1 MDESFLVMLSN
12 LLHLQNH
19 LDPTSSL
26 FSSDAGATSSASLPT
41 STTSPSSLLTAS
53 SAAPLLFFTIASVLS
68 FVASSKPNRNPKR
81 SSSPSSCSSSSDS
94 LSSPS
99 NHSLSAFRDLSTD
112 LIWSLDPPSRDAHW
126 RSSYGLSYPVFTTVV
141 DKLKPHIAQSNLS
154 LPPDYAVAMV
164 LSRLSHGFSAKSLA
178 RRHKLDPYL
187 VSKITNMVTRLLA
200 TKLYPEFIKIPA
212 GRRRLHETT
221 QAFEE
226 LTSLPNLCGA
236 IDSTPVRLRRLPN
249 DVSDPSSYVCKYGFP
264 AIQLQVVADHKKVF
278 WDVCVKAPGGVD
290 DATHFRDS
298 VLYHKLMSG
307 DVVWDKVVNV
317 RGHPV
322 RPYLVGDW
330 CFPLLSFLL
339 TPFSGNGRGTPAQ
352 NTFDAALMKGRSTV
366 VEAIGLLKGRW
377 KILQNLNVGVHHA
390 PQTIVAC
397 CVLHNLCQIA
407 REPEPPLWKEPE
419 ESGPPPRVLESER
432 SFYYYGENLRQ
443 TLADDLHQRLSSR

>member
-1 MDESFLVMLSN
+1 MDQTFLVMLSN

-26 FSSDAGATSSASLPT
+26 FSSDAASFSSS
-41 STTSPSSLLTAS
+41 STTSLSSLLTS
-53 SAAPLLFFTIASVLS
+53 STAAPLLFFTIASVLS
-68 FVASSKPNRNPKR
+68 FVAASRPSSSSSPSSSSRSPSRSR
-81 SSSPSSCSSSSDS
+81 SSSPSD
-94 LSSPS
+94 
-99 NHSLSAFRDLSTD
+99 HSLSAFRALSTE
-112 LIWSLDPPSRDAHW
+112 LIWSMDPPVRDAQW

-164 LSRLSHGFSAKSLA
+164 LSRLCHGLSAKTLA
-178 RRHKLDPYL
+178 KRHSLDPYL
-187 VSKITNMVTRLLA
+187 VSKITNMVTRLLS

-226 LTSLPNLCGA
+226 ITSLPNLCGA
-236 IDSTPVRLRRLPN
+236 IDSTPVRLHRLPA
-249 DVSDPSSYVCKYGFP
+249 DISDPSSYHCRYGFP

-278 WDVCVKAPGGVD
+278 WDVCVKAPGSVD

-298 VLYHKLMSG
+298 VLYNKLMSG

-322 RPYLVGDW
+322 RPYIVGDW
-330 CFPLLSFLL
+330 CFPSLSFLL

-352 NTFDAALMKGRSTV
+352 NTFNAALMKGRSAT

-377 KILQNLNVGVHHA
+377 KILQDLNVGLHHA

-407 REPEPPLWKEPE
+407 REPEPELYKEPE
-419 ESGPPPRVLESER
+419 ESGSPPRILESER

-443 TLADDLHQRLSSR
+443 QLADDLHQRLSSR